1 MRLLSDQTGQ
11 NAQPTE
17 VGARLSISYGHALAS
32 LACAVV
38 LLARSRSESVAG
50 TRINAKP
57 ASGVYGTVEA
67 RQLRADGL
75 GWKSKLGPQNA
86 RLLSTNR
93 SRCSLA

>member
-38 LLARSRSESVAG
+38 LLAQSGSVSPEATTLVIRRMQLGVNVICVG
-50 TRINAKP
+50 TP
-57 ASGVYGTVEA
+57 G
-67 RQLRADGL
+67 
-75 GWKSKLGPQNA
+75 
-86 RLLSTNR
+86 
-93 SRCSLA
+93 